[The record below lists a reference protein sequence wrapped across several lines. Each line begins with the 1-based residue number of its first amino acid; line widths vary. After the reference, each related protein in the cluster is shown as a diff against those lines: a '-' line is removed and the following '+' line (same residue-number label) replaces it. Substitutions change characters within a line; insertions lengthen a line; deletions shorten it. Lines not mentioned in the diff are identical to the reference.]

1 LCIARESNAVWRKND
16 KQDVCVSFW
25 DKLLFFDRSEE
36 AIQQF
41 QSKYGG
47 LCRRLALNLLHDETE
62 AEDCLND
69 ALLGVWNAI
78 PPARPRVLSAFVC
91 RVTRNLAPRRLAYL
105 NADKRDR
112 SRTLY
117 LDEWDGLADHHGVE
131 QVLDDKALD
140 ECINDFLGRLPPGE
154 RRVFVLRYWYNNGIR
169 EIAAI
174 CGYSQSKV
182 KSMLYRTRK
191 KLKHHLG
198 KR

>member
-1 LCIARESNAVWRKND
+1 MDDSNIIN
-16 KQDVCVSFW
+16 
-25 DKLLFFDRSEE
+25 LFFDRSEE
-36 AIQQF
+36 AIRQL

-91 RVTRNLAPRRLAYL
+91 RVTRNLALRRLDYL
-105 NADKRDR
+105 NAGKRDR

-117 LDEWDGLADHHGVE
+117 LDEWDGLASNHGVE
-131 QVLDDKALD
+131 QLLDDKALG
-140 ECINDFLGRLPPGE
+140 ECINGFLGGLPSGE
-154 RRVFVLRYWYNNGIR
+154 RRVFVLRYWYNSSIR
-169 EIAAI
+169 DIAAT

-182 KSMLYRTRK
+182 ESMLHRTRK
-191 KLKHHLG
+191 KLKRHLEEMG
-198 KR
+198 Y